1 MLICFILLGKFLEAR
16 ASSQTSRKLT
26 SLMTLAPEQAVL
38 VAVAEDGAIQQEEV
52 IDSRLIHVGDTLH
65 VKPGARVP
73 ADGVVLHVR
82 VSACLQGAVK

>member
-38 VAVAEDGAIQQEEV
+38 VAVAWPRPVQL
-52 IDSRLIHVGDTLH
+52 SR
-65 VKPGARVP
+65 R
-73 ADGVVLHVR
+73 R
-82 VSACLQGAVK
+82 